1 MKKMMRFIPFVT
13 LAASVTLA
21 ATPAK
26 DPYALTFTT
35 PSVTAGQKLA
45 QTCAS
50 CHGATGIS
58 KATNIP
64 SLAGQTQ
71 PYLRAQLVN
80 FRAKLRPSQ
89 VMQPIA
95 AQLSDQQIVDLAAYF
110 NAQKLGTAWKADAAA
125 RKRGEVL
132 YTKGDP
138 KQNVIA
144 CAVCHGADGRGLA
157 SHEIA
162 SVTNLPPQYAYA
174 VLKEFHDAP
183 SFGGVVTAET
193 MRIAVKPLTDAN
205 MRDLAAYLSSMK

>member
-1 MKKMMRFIPFVT
+1 MKKMVKLIPTVT
-13 LAASVTLA
+13 LAASMSLA

-26 DPYALTFTT
+26 NPYALTFTT
-35 PSVTAGQKLA
+35 PSVAAGQKLA
-45 QTCAS
+45 QSCAG
-50 CHGATGIS
+50 CHGATGVS
-58 KATNIP
+58 TTTTIP

-95 AQLSDQQIVDLAAYF
+95 AKLSDQQIVNLAAYF
-110 NAQKLGTAWKADAAA
+110 NAQKPGPAWKADAAA
-125 RKRGEVL
+125 RKRGEAL
-132 YTKGDP
+132 FTKGDP

-183 SFGGVVTAET
+183 SFGGVVAAET

-205 MRDLAAYLSSMK
+205 LKDLAAYLSSMK